1 MHNIYIYIYIYVCTI
16 IYVERERC
24 TYMYLK
30 KKTHVYMTSPSN
42 CGYYLISKYDS
53 WDAHPQYLG
62 DAQPEVWSFGIFLGF
77 LVNLEV

>member
-1 MHNIYIYIYIYVCTI
+1 
-16 IYVERERC
+16 
-24 TYMYLK
+24 
-30 KKTHVYMTSPSN
+30 MTSPSN

>member
-16 IYVERERC
+16 IYVERE
-24 TYMYLK
+24 MYIHVFKEK
-30 KKTHVYMTSPSN
+30 KHVYMTSPSN

>member
-1 MHNIYIYIYIYVCTI
+1 MHNIYIYIYIRMYSYI
-16 IYVERERC
+16 RRERE
-24 TYMYLK
+24 MYIHVFK
-30 KKTHVYMTSPSN
+30 EKTHVYMTSPSN